1 MTTMHADLSTKAALA
16 ARLAPG
22 VFRLIV
28 CTRRE
33 IILPCLLLSLPE
45 RQLLIPTSC
54 LAKPK
59 SSMPSYD
66 QSEVDILKSGSGSTS
81 FRLLSSSKGLFCC
94 R

>member
-33 IILPCLLLSLPE
+33 IILLLSLTE